1 MIYPLSPMSSVSQ
14 YMPLSEKTDGPLVRK
29 KGGQQGTG
37 DKGERNMS
45 GTGFTV
51 ATIIAIVIGPIAAVL
66 ITRFFDVH
74 RAKKDRRWDIF
85 RNLMRYRR
93 TALHAEFV
101 GALNLLEVEFHHDPA
116 VIDAW
121 KRLLESFETPGQE
134 NRRSTALTRLLSEVA
149 KSLGA
154 PIEQLD
160 IFSGAYSPQGWFD
173 ADEQNADIRAYLHDI
188 ATGKKALPMIA
199 FSPPEGQALPEP

>member
-1 MIYPLSPMSSVSQ
+1 ML
-14 YMPLSEKTDGPLVRK
+14 L
-29 KGGQQGTG
+29 GQSLE
-37 DKGERNMS
+37 ERIGNVKDVIP
-45 GTGFTV
+45 TV
-51 ATIIAIVIGPIAAVL
+51 ADGWELERDHAQPEKEVPWRSSQSSASRSAPPAASTTAAV
-66 ITRFFDVH
+66 
-74 RAKKDRRWDIF
+74 
-85 RNLMRYRR
+85 
-93 TALHAEFV
+93 EFQ
-101 GALNLLEVEFHHDPA
+101 HDPA

-121 KRLLESFETPGQE
+121 KHLLESFETPGQE

-160 IFSGAYSPQGWFD
+160 VFSGAYSPQGWFD

-188 ATGKKALPMIA
+188 ATGKKALPMIS

>member
-1 MIYPLSPMSSVSQ
+1 MICPLSPMSSVSQ
-14 YMPLSEKTDGPLVRK
+14 YMSLFEKTDGPLIRK

-45 GTGFTV
+45 ELGFTIV
-51 ATIIAIVIGPIAAVL
+51 TIIAIIVGPISAVF
-66 ITRFFDVH
+66 ITRWLDVH
-74 RAKKDRRWDIF
+74 RAEKDRRWDIL

-134 NRRSTALTRLLSEVA
+134 KRRSPARTRLLSEVA
-149 KSLGA
+149 KSLGV

-160 IFSGAYSPQGWFD
+160 IDSGAYSPQGWFD
-173 ADEQNADIRAYLHDI
+173 ADEQNADIKAYLHDI
-188 ATGKKALPMIA
+188 ATGKKALPIIVQPS
-199 FSPPEGQALPEP
+199 SPQEPTGAV